1 MLLDAG
7 ATTGWVDFHNVLAVH
22 KEQPIPNAMALLATE
37 PRLKDKWHRFLE
49 KNQAREERSKN
60 MSAMDLLPYIN
71 VKAGDQVCRSIEGV
85 WVRGVVVQRH
95 SAKIRVQ
102 ITSKGQGRTSN
113 SRKRLYD
120 LPVQHFAYNSFEIA
134 FSLPYEQQERFG
146 GPGVSNGSG
155 QLFTHAPPNI

>member
-1 MLLDAG
+1 
-7 ATTGWVDFHNVLAVH
+7 
-22 KEQPIPNAMALLATE
+22 MALLATE

-102 ITSKGQGRTSN
+102 ITGMGPASEATTRYFERAGYLSPRRWYEDREWGRC
-113 SRKRLYD
+113 
-120 LPVQHFAYNSFEIA
+120 
-134 FSLPYEQQERFG
+134 
-146 GPGVSNGSG
+146 
-155 QLFTHAPPNI
+155 

>member
-1 MLLDAG
+1 MYVNLKHPLHLALSEDEVDIALMLLDAG
-7 ATTGWVDFHNVLAVH
+7 AATGWVDFHNVLAVH

-37 PRLKDKWHRFLE
+37 PRLKDKWHTFLE

-102 ITSKGQGRTSN
+102 ITSMGPASEATMRYFERAGYLSPQRWYEDRDWGRC
-113 SRKRLYD
+113 
-120 LPVQHFAYNSFEIA
+120 
-134 FSLPYEQQERFG
+134 
-146 GPGVSNGSG
+146 
-155 QLFTHAPPNI
+155 